1 MVTNETFY
9 NLRCSRQH
17 VFPKDSRGLR
27 RRRQQHTFS
36 SFFSTIYAVQSGA
49 RRNCTQ
55 KIVLFSGRI
64 FSLVERLYSG
74 KSETDWGATLSIIPS
89 KKSFFHWWTDE
100 PAKHLASLT
109 HQLKMTHFSTD
120 LAHCGTASRKAYLP
134 NALLSSKLSFLQD
147 SHIFCLFHMRWA
159 AAAAAATYCITF
171 NFLSSAF
178 ELLLSSCTTRIEHS
192 WVSGTNYNFLHLGLG
207 NEKIVF
213 FWQQ

>member
-17 VFPKDSRGLR
+17 VFPRDRGLR

-36 SFFSTIYAVQSGA
+36 SFFSTIYAVQGGA

-74 KSETDWGATLSIIPS
+74 KSETDWGAKAHTEHTSL
-89 KKSFFHWWTDE
+89 KKSPSFIGTTKK
-100 PAKHLASLT
+100 AKQRMNQRKHLASLT
-109 HQLKMTHFSTD
+109 HQLKTTHFSTD

-134 NALLSSKLSFLQD
+134 NALLSKLSFLQD

-159 AAAAAATYCITF
+159 AAAAATTYCITF

-178 ELLLSSCTTRIEHS
+178 ELLLSSCTTRIAQ
-192 WVSGTNYNFLHLGLG
+192 LGVRNKL
-207 NEKIVF
+207 
-213 FWQQ
+213 